1 MLTIQEG
8 LRELNDD
15 SINEGRERRFPLLN
29 NLNQLMRLY
38 DFLYMDKDLGVY
50 LYDSHFVLS
59 DQNMFPDRNKV
70 IATDINKQN
79 LERQSALIRYFG
91 KTPEDTPGKNLYAAL
106 DIDTY
111 GNKGIINI
119 YGWTAN
125 GNARSLSEFKEYLK
139 EFLLKEEGYSEEKV
153 NEDVMQYLDV
163 SSPAV
168 KVLSS
173 KDKGSILQ
181 ISFALREQAPQMFKR
196 RKI

>member
-8 LRELNDD
+8 LRELNED
-15 SINEGRERRFPLLN
+15 SIDEGRERKFPLLN
-29 NLNQLMRLY
+29 NLSQLMRLY
-38 DFLYMDKDLGVY
+38 DFLYKDKGLGPY
-50 LYDSHFVLS
+50 LYDSHFALS
-59 DQNMFPDRNKV
+59 DQQMFSDKNKV
-70 IATDINKQN
+70 IATDINRQN

-91 KTPEDTPGKNLYAAL
+91 KTPEDTPDRNLYAAL

-119 YGWTAN
+119 YAWTVN
-125 GNARSLSEFKEYLK
+125 GNSRSLSEFKEYLK
-139 EFLLKEEGYSEEKV
+139 EFLLKEDGYSEEKV

-168 KVLSS
+168 KLLSS

-181 ISFALREQAPQMFKR
+181 ITFALKQQAPQLFKR